1 MRNTTKNSPVVESI
15 VRASDILKSLGDGAE
30 MLTDISNRVNLS
42 KTTTY
47 RLLKTLEASGFVVQ
61 DPVTQLY
68 YLGHMVV
75 RLAASPTMS
84 HQRLIVYAFDEM
96 KYLRDLSGETVA
108 IQIKLGA
115 QRMILEELPSKQHI
129 RFTLGNGFVMPL
141 YTGAGGKILLSEL
154 PESEMQWI
162 LNGIKLVSK
171 TTNKIIDKERLINDI
186 KKVKQTGYAISFGE
200 TIVGNAGIAVP
211 IKNYVCPVAL
221 GIFGPEVRFRKNMMN
236 FLKDLRESVNRI
248 SKKLLEQEDT

>member
-1 MRNTTKNSPVVESI
+1 MRNTTENSPVVKSI

-47 RLLKTLEASGFVVQ
+47 RLLKTLRASGFVVQ

-68 YLGHMVV
+68 HLGHMIV
-75 RLAASPTMS
+75 RLASSPAIS
-84 HQRLIVYAFDEM
+84 HHRLVVYAFDEM
-96 KYLRDLSGETVA
+96 KYLRDLSEETVA
-108 IQIKLGA
+108 IQVKLGV

-141 YTGAGGKILLSEL
+141 YTGAGGKVLLSEL
-154 PESEMQWI
+154 PESEMQCI
-162 LNGIKLVSK
+162 LNGTKLVSA
-171 TTNKIIDKERLINDI
+171 TTNEIINKEALINEI
-186 KKVKQTGYAISFGE
+186 KKVKQAGYAISFGE

-211 IKNYVCPVAL
+211 IKNYVCPAAL
-221 GIFGPEVRFRKNMMN
+221 GIFGPEARFRENMMN
-236 FLKDLRESVNRI
+236 FLKDLRESVDRI
-248 SKKLLEQEDT
+248 SKKLLEQKDT